1 MNILDRVTQNNKI
14 HNTKLTARDLVILV
28 DEATKMLRTRF
39 EETILFYQE
48 RTVEKMF
55 DEEHVA
61 KNDWTSKEIF
71 CQDC

>member
-1 MNILDRVTQNNKI
+1 
-14 HNTKLTARDLVILV
+14 VILV

-48 RTVEKMF
+48 RTADKMF

-61 KNDWTSKEIF
+61 QNDWTSKEFYSKLLIF
-71 CQDC
+71 ILQLKSF